1 MTLEVSA
8 SSDGTPD
15 DPRGTDQLVGGGERG
30 HHEVSPTHPIS
41 PDGVDRPGLG
51 PASSPVRAGSG
62 GDSPVGPTDETV
74 GADPSRRR

>member
-8 SSDGTPD
+8 SSDGMSD

-30 HHEVSPTHPIS
+30 RDEISPTRPVP
-41 PDGVDRPGLG
+41 PDGGDRRGLG

-62 GDSPVGPTDETV
+62 GDSPLGPTHETV
-74 GADPSRRR
+74 GADPSRGR